1 MAGRK
6 QGGPGKSYRK
16 GITLIQAVETFGDE
30 AQAEAWFIKQ
40 RWPDRMACPNCGSV
54 NVSERPNRKPQPF
67 HCKDCR
73 QYFSVKTGT
82 VMQGSNL
89 SLSKWA
95 IGFFLYSTNLKG
107 VSSMKLHRDLGITQ
121 KSAWHMA
128 HRIREAWT
136 PETSKF
142 TGPVEVHETY
152 IGGKER
158 NKHASKKLRAGRGT
172 VGKTAVVGIR
182 DRDTG
187 QVRTQVVQS
196 TDAGTLQGC
205 VRQHTETDTM
215 VYTDEA
221 SAYVGLPRPHEA
233 VKHSVSEFVRGMA
246 SHERYGELLGR
257 TEARLRRRLPP
268 HEPQAPEPLHRRVR
282 GAAQLP
288 ADGHRRPDERDRSTV
303 ARKAATI
310 CRSRWLTGIC

>member
-1 MAGRK
+1 MDRRK

-136 PETSKF
+136 TETSKF
-142 TGPVEVHETY
+142 TGPVEVDETF

-172 VGKTAVVGIR
+172 VGKIAVVGIR

-196 TDAGTLQGC
+196 TDAGTLQGF

-221 SAYVGLPRPHEA
+221 SAYVGLPRPHET

-246 SHERYGELLGR
+246 HTNGMESYWAGLKRGYDGVYHHMNMSPKHLNRYIDEFEGR
-257 TEARLRRRLPP
+257 HNSRPMDTADQMSAIACRSQGKRLRYVDL
-268 HEPQAPEPLHRRVR
+268 V
-282 GAAQLP
+282 G
-288 ADGHRRPDERDRSTV
+288 
-303 ARKAATI
+303 
-310 CRSRWLTGIC
+310 

>member
-1 MAGRK
+1 MGGHK

-40 RWPDRMACPNCGSV
+40 RWPNRMACPNCGSV
-54 NVSERPNRKPQPF
+54 NVSERPNRKPMPF

-95 IGFFLYSTNLKG
+95 IAFFLYSTNLKG

-136 PETSKF
+136 TETSKF
-142 TGPVEVHETY
+142 TGPVEVDETY

-158 NKHASKKLRAGRGT
+158 NKHKSKKLNAGRGT

-187 QVRTQVVQS
+187 QVRTQVVAS
-196 TDAGTLQGC
+196 TDAGTLQGF
-205 VRQHTETDTM
+205 VRQHTKADTM

-221 SAYVGLPRPHEA
+221 AASSAFPGLTRRSSTAFP
-233 VKHSVSEFVRGMA
+233 SSSGGMA
-246 SHERYGELLGR
+246 HTNGMESYWAGLKRGYDGVYHHMSPKHLNRYIDEFEGR
-257 TEARLRRRLPP
+257 HNSRPMDTADMMSAIAYRSQGKRLRYQDL
-268 HEPQAPEPLHRRVR
+268 
-282 GAAQLP
+282 
-288 ADGHRRPDERDRSTV
+288 V
-303 ARKAATI
+303 A
-310 CRSRWLTGIC
+310 